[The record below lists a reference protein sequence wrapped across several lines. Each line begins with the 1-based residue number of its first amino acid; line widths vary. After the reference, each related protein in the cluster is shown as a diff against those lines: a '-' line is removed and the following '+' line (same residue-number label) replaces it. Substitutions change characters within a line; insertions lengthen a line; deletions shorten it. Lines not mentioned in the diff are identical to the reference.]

1 MTTILDTEGS
11 GVWAAFPGNITL
23 CAICDEPIA
32 DPDDPDLCHWG
43 HEEDCP
49 NLTDPDAGII
59 CACDINYHPV
69 CCPVCNG
76 PEEESEEE

>member
-1 MTTILDTEGS
+1 MSDFDGPI
-11 GVWAAFPGNITL
+11 

-49 NLTDPDAGII
+49 NFADPDAGII
-59 CACDINYHPV
+59 CACDINYHPA

-76 PEEESEEE
+76 SEEESEEE